1 MQKTPIQFL
10 ITAVVLIATASS
22 SFAWRSTLYPVT
34 WTSPGIGF
42 GFETAKIIQ
51 DFSYAGYGDGAASLP
66 TGGQIFNVRTT
77 VIAGS
82 GFADNTGNSDST
94 AAIQAYINACKNNGG
109 GVVLLPAGTYK
120 VSCGTGSSAL
130 RVSSDNVIIRGE
142 GKGVTKIVN
151 TTTNMRGKSVILFA
165 PAGNPTQETAVNLR
179 ADHLRPYTRILVA
192 NASGFQVGDLVE
204 LAWDFT
210 PEWIAENN
218 QQSFWTSTDKPNP
231 ALYVRRITAV
241 DVAGKAV
248 TINAPTRYY
257 MKMRDNARIYKI
269 GNRLRECGIERLSIG
284 NLDTTASGFG
294 ESDYTVASTA
304 GYQVHEASLI
314 KMAYTINC
322 FMHQIESFDPEG
334 TGDSH
339 MLSCGVVL
347 HRAANT
353 SVQFVTMQKPQY
365 GGGGGN
371 GYMFKVLGCENLFNQ
386 CSALY
391 SRHGFSL
398 TSSSTSGNV
407 FYKCSDSFSGL
418 AAGTPASGRYV
429 TGGYGSDTHGDFT
442 HSNLWDSCSVTESQW
457 EAFHRGT
464 ESGNAGATSAHGVFW
479 NTEGGKQSLTHV
491 NASGH
496 CIITN
501 QAEYGYVIGT
511 KGLTSGVK
519 STISSGTNMAP
530 ADHVEGVGSGATL
543 EPQSLWIDQKERRL
557 N

>member
-1 MQKTPIQFL
+1 MNKTPKKL
-10 ITAVVLIATASS
+10 TLATAMILAITSTA
-22 SFAWRSTLYPVT
+22 FAWRSTIYPDT
-34 WTSPGIGF
+34 WTPPEIGF
-42 GFETAKIIQ
+42 GFETSKLIQ
-51 DFSYAGYGDGAASLP
+51 DFSYAGYGEGAVALP
-66 TGGQIFNVRTT
+66 SGGQVFNVRTT

-82 GFADNTGNSDST
+82 GFADNTGNTDAT
-94 AAIQAYINACKNNGG
+94 AAIQAYITACKNNGG

-120 VSCGTGSSAL
+120 VSCGTASSSL
-130 RVSSDNVIIRGE
+130 RVSSNNIIIRGE
-142 GKGVTKIVN
+142 GKGVTKIIN
-151 TTTNMRGKSVILFA
+151 TTTNMRDKAVILFA
-165 PAGNPTQETAVNLR
+165 PAGNATQGTAVSLR
-179 ADHLRPYTRILVA
+179 ADHLRPYTRIMVSD
-192 NASGFQVGDLVE
+192 ASSFQVGDLVE

-218 QQSFWTSTDKPNP
+218 QEAFWTATDKPDS
-231 ALYVRRITAV
+231 ARYVRRITAV

-269 GNRLRECGIERLSIG
+269 GNRIQECGIERLSIG
-284 NLDTTASGFG
+284 NVDSTAAGFG
-294 ESDYTVASTA
+294 EEDYLVSSTA
-304 GYQVHEASLI
+304 GYQSHASSLV
-314 KMAYTINC
+314 KMAYAVNC
-322 FMHQIESFDPEG
+322 FMHQVDSFDPEG

-339 MLSCGVVL
+339 MLSCGVIL
-347 HRAANT
+347 HRTANV
-353 SVQFVTMQKPQY
+353 SIQFVTMQKPQY

-386 CSALY
+386 CNALY

-398 TSSSTSGNV
+398 TGAATSGNV
-407 FYKCSDSFSGL
+407 FYMCADSFSGL
-418 AAGTPASGRYV
+418 AGGTPAAGRYV

-457 EAFHRGT
+457 EVFHRGT

-491 NASGH
+491 NASNN
-496 CIITN
+496 CVITN

-511 KGLTSGVK
+511 KGLTPGVL

-530 ADHVEGVGSGATL
+530 ADHVEGVGAGDTL
-543 EPQSLWIDQKERRL
+543 EPQSLWLDQKARRL